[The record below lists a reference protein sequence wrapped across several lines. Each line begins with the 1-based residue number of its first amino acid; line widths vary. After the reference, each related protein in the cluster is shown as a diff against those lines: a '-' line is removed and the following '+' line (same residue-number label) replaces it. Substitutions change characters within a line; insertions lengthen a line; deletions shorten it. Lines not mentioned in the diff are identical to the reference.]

1 MLPSTILGLVL
12 LIVVLLPGAA
22 HIKVRQ
28 LRWPERDVS
37 PLWETLRLLT
47 ISVVA
52 DALALALFGLCR
64 VYAPGSTPDVGALV
78 REPGP
83 YARMHYVSLLWWSLA
98 LLLVAVCGAAWCG
111 TERAARLAARLP
123 VVGRYVPKEE
133 HPSRVSAWWQAF
145 NEWPEARVQVGCL
158 LEDGAYWS
166 GWLRSYSN
174 RVSDDAER
182 ELVLGGPLFYRPPG
196 AAEEA
201 ELPDTGAVI
210 LSARR
215 ITAVTVT
222 YVVPPAPTP
231 EPTQPTPAPAAP
243 SPSP

>member
-37 PLWETLRLLT
+37 PLWETLRLIT

-52 DALALALFGLCR
+52 DALALLLFGLCR
-64 VYAPGSTPDVGALV
+64 VCAPGSTPDVGALV

-83 YARMHYVSLLWWSLA
+83 YARSHYVSLLWWSLV

-123 VVGRYVPKEE
+123 VVGRHVPEQE

-182 ELVLGGPLFYRPPG
+182 ELVLGGPLQYRPPG
-196 AAEEA
+196 AVEAA

-215 ITAVTVT
+215 ITAITVT
-222 YVVPPAPTP
+222 YVVSPTS
-231 EPTQPTPAPAAP
+231 AP
-243 SPSP
+243 SASSASPSSTPPP